1 MRHSPICI
9 GLAALLTLA
18 ASSHTTAARAVQI
31 KPAITGFIDMQNI
44 TWHDEDDGRP
54 VFTLTNV
61 KKYPGLFGGIVFNAT
76 WDEMQRRKN
85 GPLTTTRLDRALDQV
100 RRYNTAHP
108 RAPLGV
114 KLRIFGGNQA
124 PPWAKVIAGGPVT
137 LQRNP
142 LGCSTPGNCP
152 ITIGKVWD
160 PAYIAAWRAFQKKVA
175 QQYDSEP
182 LIRSVAITSCGME
195 TDEPFVMPVVPP
207 YPTGYTDA
215 AGKACLRG
223 AVEDYAAWRRT
234 PIDFT
239 INSFEEIQQGSGN
252 FDPDFSIVIMKRC
265 RHALGKRCELGNH
278 AFSSKMKPGNT
289 FIVEAIAD
297 RGAPIH
303 YQTVGPKRNQLNW
316 AATMRAA
323 RQYNA
328 AAIELW
334 PDKQYGGFTTLSLHK
349 MRQLNTIFNR
359 AK

>member
-1 MRHSPICI
+1 
-9 GLAALLTLA
+9 
-18 ASSHTTAARAVQI
+18 
-31 KPAITGFIDMQNI
+31 
-44 TWHDEDDGRP
+44 
-54 VFTLTNV
+54 
-61 KKYPGLFGGIVFNAT
+61 
-76 WDEMQRRKN
+76 
-85 GPLTTTRLDRALDQV
+85 V

-114 KLRIFGGNQA
+114 KLRIFSGNQA
-124 PPWAKVIAGGPVT
+124 PPWAKAIAGGPVT

-142 LGCSTPGNCP
+142 LGCPTPGNCP

-239 INSFEEIQQGSGN
+239 INSFEKIQQGSGN
-252 FDPDFSIVIMKRC
+252 FDPDFSITIMKKC

-303 YQTVGPKRNQLNW
+303 YQTVGPKRNHLRW
-316 AATMRAA
+316 PATMRAA

-328 AAIELW
+328 TAIELW
-334 PDKQYGGFTTLSLHK
+334 PDKQYGGFTTLSLHE